1 MSITSA
7 YSTKQLPDAVAD
19 LKNQSDG
26 QKPRAVI
33 YFGSARYDAASLAS
47 QMREAFPDSLVVG
60 CSTAGE
66 IAGGKM
72 MSGSVAAMFLSG
84 EIVDDAACAL
94 VEDLSSGAG
103 IGPALA
109 ELEQHFGQPIGSL
122 DIESYVGLV
131 LADGLSGAEEKLL
144 EKLGDRT
151 DIFFIGG
158 SAGDD
163 LKFERTYVSNDGRTC
178 TNAAAL
184 LVLRLKRGF
193 DIVKTQSFRPTGKT
207 LVATKVDEPARTV
220 LEFNDKPALDAYAE
234 ALGVAPEQAASR
246 FFEHPLGLM
255 IEGEPYVRSPQRAE
269 GGVIRFYCQIKENSD
284 LAVLQATDIVA
295 DTRAVIEER
304 KAALGEIRGLL
315 EFQCILRTLQLRDE
329 KRCEQY
335 GEIFSGIPTAGFSTY
350 GEAYLGHMNQ
360 TSTILLFR

>member
-1 MSITSA
+1 MPISFA
-7 YSTKQLPDAVAD
+7 YSTKELADAVAD
-19 LKNQSDG
+19 LKNQSGG
-26 QKPRAVI
+26 QVPRLVV
-33 YFGSARYDAASLAS
+33 YFGSARYDAAALSS
-47 QMREAFPDSLVVG
+47 QIREAFPDALVVG

-66 IAGGKM
+66 IAGGRM
-72 MSGSVAAMFLSG
+72 MTESVAALFLSA
-84 EIVDDAACAL
+84 EIVDDAACAV
-94 VEDLSSGAG
+94 VENLSSGAG
-103 IGPALA
+103 IGGALA
-109 ELEQHFGQPIGSL
+109 ELEQHFGQSIGSL

-131 LADGLSGAEEKLL
+131 LADGLSGAEEMLL
-144 EKLGDRT
+144 EKLGDST

-163 LKFERTYVSNDGRTC
+163 LKFQRTYVSTDGRTY

-184 LVLRLKRGF
+184 VVLRLKRGF
-193 DIVKTQSFRPTGKT
+193 DIVKTQSFRPTGKV
-207 LVATKVDEPARTV
+207 LVATKVDEPARMV
-220 LEFNDKPALDAYAE
+220 LEFDHKPALDAYAE

-246 FFEHPLGLM
+246 FFKHPLGLM
-255 IEGEPYVRSPQRAE
+255 IEGEPYVRSPQRAQD
-269 GGVIRFYCQIKENSD
+269 GHIRFYCQIKENSE

-335 GEIFSGIPTAGFSTY
+335 GEIFSGIPMVGFSTY